1 MGGLG
6 WERGSRKATAHGL
19 CLSKRRL
26 GESARGEPG
35 QRRTPRTWSCQ
46 GFSTRRK
53 VVDRSSHRREK
64 ICKRQRTQVE
74 PGTFLL
80 TGGKSFNIRDNLT
93 KPPHSALKQGTRHLL
108 TKD

>member
-53 VVDRSSHRREK
+53 VVDVIEERRYVKGREPK
-64 ICKRQRTQVE
+64 WNQALFFSQVGKALTS
-74 PGTFLL
+74 GTILPSL
-80 TGGKSFNIRDNLT
+80 PILR
-93 KPPHSALKQGTRHLL
+93 
-108 TKD
+108 